1 VPQHHL
7 SGRNFFAISDHSV
20 RLRRGGRGVC
30 KKVAAGHFKDKNSVK
45 GVTILPA
52 KLSNGPV
59 KQAKS
64 NKTAIVTTK
73 FSLFL
78 SLCYTTLIQQRIHT
92 FRGAVGCAGGRSAAR
107 ARSST
112 IHTPPHTP
120 GPHAQGAGKA
130 RPNAQQRMHGQKNT
144 DMQDQQQAS
153 QRYTR
158 KHGKSL
164 LHPHSC
170 VHLCTRTDTLL
181 LLQHLPQLCLQLAPA
196 VAASFWLNLWLLFCH
211 TGGASSGGD
220 KLCP

>member
-1 VPQHHL
+1 VGVIFLLYLITLYDYVEEGGGYARRSQLGTSRTRTALRALQSCLPN
-7 SGRNFFAISDHSV
+7 SPTGRSS
-20 RLRRGGRGVC
+20 
-30 KKVAAGHFKDKNSVK
+30 
-45 GVTILPA
+45 
-52 KLSNGPV
+52 
-59 KQAKS
+59 KQK
-64 NKTAIVTTK
+64 AIVTTK